1 MLVHAVG
8 QTSLQDNFIAATER
22 RWKIVV
28 DLPKMAVYVVGFEV
42 NKFVFDVASRKEAL
56 DLASEF
62 V

>member
-8 QTSLQDNFIAATER
+8 QTSLQDNFIATTER

-28 DLPKMAVYVVGFEV
+28 DLPKMTVYVVGFEV